1 MQVLGTRAGGFRKKP
16 RSESP
21 IFFQH
26 FRFLR
31 PFLAVDTRTFL
42 YLHVHPI
49 GRLRHDPFPPF
60 RLQDTKFL
68 IPLKKIQLE
77 ILGLSSSQSQSG
89 SFALILGEK
98 GGNRR
103 LPIIIGM
110 FEAQSI
116 AIQIEKISPNR
127 PLTHDLFKSFAE
139 HVHVVILEVVISDLK
154 EGVFYSRIVCSD
166 GATTFDI
173 DARPSDAIAIGLRFG
188 VPIYTVESVLSEAG
202 IILSDLDEAESD
214 TEDEDDDEDDDNDTD
229 SPRAART
236 QPEPRD
242 PSGQV
247 SMEELSKML
256 SEALNREDY
265 EKAAKIRDELNK
277 RNG

>member
-1 MQVLGTRAGGFRKKP
+1 M
-16 RSESP
+16 
-21 IFFQH
+21 
-26 FRFLR
+26 
-31 PFLAVDTRTFL
+31 
-42 YLHVHPI
+42 
-49 GRLRHDPFPPF
+49 
-60 RLQDTKFL
+60 
-68 IPLKKIQLE
+68 KKIQLE

-98 GGNRR
+98 TGNRR

-139 HVHVVILEVVISDLK
+139 HVHVTILEVLISDLK
-154 EGVFYSRIVCSD
+154 EGVFYSKIICSD
-166 GATTFDI
+166 GATTFEL

-188 VPIYTVESVLSEAG
+188 VPIFTVESVLSEAG
-202 IILSDLDEAESD
+202 IILSDLDENADD
-214 TEDEDDDEDDDNDTD
+214 TDDDDDQDEDDTD
-229 SPRAART
+229 KPTPSR
-236 QPEPRD
+236 PEPRE

-247 SMEELSKML
+247 SLDELTKML
-256 SEALNREDY
+256 AQALEKEDY

>member
-1 MQVLGTRAGGFRKKP
+1 M
-16 RSESP
+16 
-21 IFFQH
+21 
-26 FRFLR
+26 
-31 PFLAVDTRTFL
+31 
-42 YLHVHPI
+42 
-49 GRLRHDPFPPF
+49 
-60 RLQDTKFL
+60 
-68 IPLKKIQLE
+68 KKIQLE

-98 GGNRR
+98 NGNRR

-188 VPIYTVESVLSEAG
+188 VPIFTVENVLSEAG
-202 IILSDLDEAESD
+202 IILSDLDEGENEADE
-214 TEDEDDDEDDDNDTD
+214 EDEDDEDDDD
-229 SPRAART
+229 SGESRPSKT
-236 QPEPRD
+236 PEPRD

-247 SMEELSKML
+247 SADELTKML
-256 SEALNREDY
+256 TQALEKEDY